1 LLRGIIGLCQ
11 NPDEEA
17 ARFACSALAGI
28 SEDLSTHD
36 AITKCGG
43 GSFMIGLI
51 HHEGVDVHR
60 EASRALA
67 NLMSSFDTHP
77 DVIAAALPGLV
88 VLA

>member
-1 LLRGIIGLCQ
+1 
-11 NPDEEA
+11 
-17 ARFACSALAGI
+17 
-28 SEDLSTHD
+28 
-36 AITKCGG
+36 
-43 GSFMIGLI
+43 MIGLI

-88 VLA
+88 VLAQSTDEECRRHAALAYRKLVPVRSM